1 MKPCAP
7 LQRIGGTGKFRRR
20 TSYKNSNNRQGFNM
34 SVDNSRSLAKTYL
47 MAAIPLVLFMTLA
60 FIFYKQLS
68 SGISSSTLPSM
79 LIDKPAPAFPSEP
92 LIGLEE
98 NGTQLPPITKEL
110 IAGKVTLV
118 NVWASWCAPC
128 RVEHPVISKLAEDN
142 KDILL
147 VGINYKDKNPN
158 ALRFLRHAAV
168 SIDPKGSASI
178 DWGVYGIPE
187 TFIVDKTG
195 TIIYRHVGP
204 INPSIVEE
212 RLMPIINDALRK

>member
-1 MKPCAP
+1 
-7 LQRIGGTGKFRRR
+7 
-20 TSYKNSNNRQGFNM
+20 M
-34 SVDNSRSLAKTYL
+34 SADSSRSLMKTYL
-47 MAAIPLVLFMTLA
+47 LAALPLVAFMTLA

-68 SGISSSTLPSM
+68 SGISSTTLPSM
-79 LIDKPAPAFPSEP
+79 LIDQPAPEFPSEP

-98 NGTQLPPITKEL
+98 NGIQMPAITKEL
-110 IAGKVTLV
+110 IKGKVTLV

-128 RVEHPVISKLAEDN
+128 RIEHPVISKLAEDN

-158 ALRFLRHAAV
+158 ALRFLSSLGNPYAAV
-168 SIDPKGSASI
+168 SVDPKGSASI

-187 TFIVDKTG
+187 TFIVDKSG

-204 INPSIVEE
+204 ISPSIVEK
-212 RLMPIINDALRK
+212 RLMPIINSAREK